1 MGPKYPDTERN
12 MFARAIAYGTIA
24 AVAFGA
30 ANPGDPR
37 AKVATAI
44 RDDMKAATP
53 VVDMVDAHKEALKY
67 AAKVEK
73 KEAMKAKEA
82 ARMRK
87 EKPKAMKEKM
97 DKEALKYAAKVEKKK
112 AMKAKPMKEKMDKEA
127 LKYAAKVEKKNAM
140 KAKPMKEKMDKE
152 ALKYAAKV
160 EKK

>member
-1 MGPKYPDTERN
+1 MG
-12 MFARAIAYGTIA
+12 FARAIAYGTIA

-73 KEAMKAKEA
+73 K
-82 ARMRK
+82 
-87 EKPKAMKEKM
+87 
-97 DKEALKYAAKVEKKK
+97 K

-152 ALKYAAKV
+152 ALKYAAK
-160 EKK
+160 